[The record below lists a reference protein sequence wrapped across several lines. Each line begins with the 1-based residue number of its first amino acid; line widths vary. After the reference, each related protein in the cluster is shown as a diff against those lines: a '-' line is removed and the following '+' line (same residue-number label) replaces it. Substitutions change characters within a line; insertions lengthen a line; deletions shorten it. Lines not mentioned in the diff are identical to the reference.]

1 MAKGPQSRDF
11 ARWLAYIGLALSL
24 ALAALLNGGVDPSQ
38 WQWIA
43 VIISLSSCLC
53 LAVQS
58 ERTSDSGNNLE
69 LRILGALLL
78 WMLFQ
83 LVPLPP
89 AVVGFLSPHRW
100 DSALAARLATG
111 APLNAWLP
119 FSVAPAATLER
130 LLYVLP
136 AMAAFVA
143 AREMGRWWGGRRLW
157 IIVAPVIAV
166 ALIESWFGL
175 DQFFS
180 AQAASPDAQV
190 VRGTYVNRNHFAGL
204 LELALPLAIMW
215 AIAILYKAKKRN
227 GEVPTGAAIQASLLL
242 AIAAGLLTMVMA
254 SLSRMGF
261 IASLAGIAVAAL
273 GWLLL
278 RREAD
283 HRSTPKWLWLIPVIL
298 PLGVFAIF
306 SSNAMV
312 LRFADTP
319 GPGEMTADGR
329 MQIWTEAIRLIGAY
343 KWTGTGLG
351 AFEEGLYPLRH
362 FAPDFTFDFAH
373 NDYLQVLAELGV
385 IGGLLAIALALRVL
399 WKPVSVILK
408 GDSRHRALAVGL
420 VGALLAIGIHSL
432 VDFNLYIPANALAVA
447 WLAGLAVTPGLE
459 DAE

>member
-1 MAKGPQSRDF
+1 MHRGSNLRNA
-11 ARWLAYIGLALSL
+11 ARWLVYAALALCL
-24 ALAALLNGGVDPSQ
+24 ALAVLLEGGVDPVQ

-43 VIISLSSCLC
+43 ALISLASFLC
-53 LAVQS
+53 LTVQS
-58 ERTSDSGNNLE
+58 KRTNDTRLSPE
-69 LRILGALLL
+69 LAILGALLL

-89 AVVGFLSPHRW
+89 GLVAFLSPQRW
-100 DSALAARLATG
+100 GGALAARVATG
-111 APLNAWLP
+111 SPIRSWLP
-119 FSVAPAATLER
+119 LSVAPAATLER
-130 LLYVLP
+130 LLYVVP
-136 AMAAFVA
+136 AMAAFVS

-157 IIVAPVIAV
+157 IIVAPVIVV
-166 ALIESWFGL
+166 ALLESWFGL

-180 AQAASPDAQV
+180 AQAASPNPQV

-215 AIAILYKAKKRN
+215 AIAILYKAKKRG
-227 GEVPTGAAIQASLLL
+227 GEVPAGAAIRSSMLL

-261 IASLAGIAVAAL
+261 IASLSAIAVAAS
-273 GWLLL
+273 GWLFM

-283 HRSTPKWLWLIPVIL
+283 HASTPKWLWLIPVVL
-298 PLGVFAIF
+298 PLSIFALF
-306 SSNAMV
+306 STNAMV

-329 MQIWTEAIRLIGAY
+329 MQIWSETIRLIGAY

-351 AFEEGLYPLRH
+351 AFEQGLYPLRH
-362 FAPDFTFDFAH
+362 FSPDFTFDFAH

-385 IGGLLAIALALRVL
+385 IGGFLAIALAGRVL
-399 WKPVSVILK
+399 WKPISVILDN
-408 GDSRHRALAVGL
+408 GSRHRALAVGL
-420 VGALLAIGIHSL
+420 VGALLAIGLHSL

-447 WLAGLAVTPGLE
+447 WLAGLAVSPGLQE
-459 DAE
+459 TE

>member
-1 MAKGPQSRDF
+1 LATGSQSRDLP
-11 ARWLAYIGLALSL
+11 RWIAYFGFALSL
-24 ALAALLNGGVDPSQ
+24 TLAALLNGGVDPSQ

-43 VIISLSSCLC
+43 VIVSLSSCLC

-58 ERTSDSGNNLE
+58 KRTKDVRRSPE
-69 LRILGALLL
+69 LVILGALLL

-83 LVPLPP
+83 LVPLPS
-89 AVVGFLSPHRW
+89 ALIASLSPHRW

-111 APLNAWLP
+111 SPLNAWLP

-130 LLYVLP
+130 LLYVVP

-166 ALIESWFGL
+166 ALIECWFGL

-180 AQAASPDAQV
+180 AQAASPDPQV

-215 AIAILYKAKKRN
+215 AIAILYKAKKRG
-227 GEVPTGAAIQASLLL
+227 GEVPAGAAIKSSLLL
-242 AIAAGLLTMVMA
+242 AIAAALLTMVMA

-261 IASLAGIAVAAL
+261 IASLSAIAVAAL
-273 GWLLL
+273 GWLIL

-283 HRSTPKWLWLIPVIL
+283 HASTPKWLWLIPVIL
-298 PLGVFAIF
+298 PLGVFALF
-306 SSNAMV
+306 STNAMV

-319 GPGEMTADGR
+319 GAGEITSDGR
-329 MQIWTEAIRLIGAY
+329 MQIWSESLRLIGAY

-351 AFEEGLYPLRH
+351 AFEQGLYPLRH
-362 FAPDFTFDFAH
+362 FSPDFTFDFAH
-373 NDYLQVLAELGV
+373 NDYLQILAELGV
-385 IGGLLAIALALRVL
+385 IGGFLAIALAARVL
-399 WKPVSVILK
+399 WKPISVILDS
-408 GDSRHRALAVGL
+408 GSRHRALAVGL
-420 VGALLAIGIHSL
+420 VGAMLAIGLHSL

-447 WLAGLAVTPGLE
+447 WLAGLAVSPGLQE
-459 DAE
+459 TE

>member
-1 MAKGPQSRDF
+1 MAKGPQSRDLPRWIAYFGIAISLTF
-11 ARWLAYIGLALSL
+11 AAV
-24 ALAALLNGGVDPSQ
+24 LNGGVDPSQ

-43 VIISLSSCLC
+43 IIVSLSSCLC
-53 LAVQS
+53 LAVRS
-58 ERTSDSGNNLE
+58 KRTLDRGNSPE
-69 LRILGALLL
+69 LGILTALLL

-89 AVVGFLSPHRW
+89 ALVKFLSPHRW
-100 DSALAARLATG
+100 DSAVAARLATG
-111 APLNAWLP
+111 SPLGSWLP

-130 LLYVLP
+130 LLYVVP

-157 IIVAPVIAV
+157 LIAAPVIAV
-166 ALIESWFGL
+166 ALIECWFGL

-180 AQAASPDAQV
+180 VQAASLNPQV

-215 AIAILYKAKKRN
+215 AIAILYKAKKRG
-227 GEVPTGAAIQASLLL
+227 GEVPARAAIRSSMLL

-261 IASLAGIAVAAL
+261 IASLAGIAVAAF

-278 RREAD
+278 RREKD
-283 HRSTPKWLWLIPVIL
+283 HASTPKWRWLIPIVL
-298 PLGVFAIF
+298 PLGVFALF
-306 SSNAMV
+306 STNAMV

-351 AFEEGLYPLRH
+351 TFEQGLYPIRH
-362 FAPDFTFDFAH
+362 LAPDFTFDFAH
-373 NDYLQVLAELGV
+373 NDYLQILAELGL

-399 WKPVSVILK
+399 WKPISVILESN
-408 GDSRHRALAVGL
+408 SRHRALAVGL
-420 VGALLAIGIHSL
+420 VGALLAIGLHSL

-447 WLAGLAVTPGLE
+447 WLAGLAVSPGLE
-459 DAE
+459 ETE